1 LDNSSINHKLF
12 TKDFVLITFAN
23 FFLAFVFY
31 ILMTTMALYSIEQ
44 FNASQSEAGLASG
57 MFIIASIFS
66 RLFTGK
72 YIEVIGR
79 KKLLY
84 SSLILFVISS
94 TLYFFAASLPV
105 LLIIRFIHGAVFG
118 IANTTLS
125 TSVMDIIPPQRRGEG
140 TSYYTLSPVAA
151 TAIGPFVGL
160 FITQH
165 ADYRFTFMLCTIS
178 SLLSFILT
186 LFVKIP
192 KADISEEQLLHIK
205 NSFNILDLF
214 EKEAFPLSTVM
225 IFVGIAYSGII
236 SFINSYAIETGLT
249 EAVGYFFSV
258 YAAFLFISRPLTGK
272 LLDRKGDNVVV
283 YPSILIFALCL
294 LLLNIAKSGIVL
306 LISGVL
312 MALGF
317 GTIMS
322 CANAIVVRISPKH
335 RVGLATSTFFVLLDI
350 GTGFG
355 PFFLGSIVPY
365 TGYRGMY
372 LALSILVF
380 LLLFLYYSVHGRK
393 VSARKN
399 IFLAKPE

>member
-1 LDNSSINHKLF
+1 MDNSSINHKLF